1 MTDNTETV
9 EEITEEAA
17 SEETAAE
24 KPIEETA
31 SEDRSADTPKDQTA
45 GADDGAGKDTKVLLS
60 DDGDDGAGG
69 DVDYTFTP
77 PDGVDIEMTD
87 DVVAQFDHF
96 KARAKAV
103 DLTQDQYQELVAGE
117 IERSREAMTKMATDY
132 QQRVEG
138 WTEATKADKEL
149 GGDNLKDVLTTAKLG
164 MDTYGSAG
172 LKELF
177 AMPSEKN
184 PTGLGLGSHPEV
196 IRLLHRAGLTAKEDG
211 NLISGDGGKAENDAA
226 LRRMYPSMFKDE
238 AAA

>member
-1 MTDNTETV
+1 MSDDTEITEETV
-9 EEITEEAA
+9 EETA

-24 KPIEETA
+24 KSIEETA
-31 SEDRSADTPKDQTA
+31 SEDKSEDKSEAQTA

-69 DVDYTFTP
+69 AVDYTFTP

-96 KARAKAV
+96 KERAKAV

-117 IERSREAMTKMATDY
+117 IERGREAMMKMATDY

-138 WTEATKADKEL
+138 WTAATKADKEL
-149 GGDNLKDVLTTAKLG
+149 GGDKLPEILATAKLG
-164 MDTYGSAG
+164 MDTYGSPE
-172 LKELF
+172 LKDLF

-211 NLISGDGGKAENDAA
+211 NLISGDGGKAESDAA

-238 AAA
+238 AA

>member
-1 MTDNTETV
+1 MSDDT
-9 EEITEEAA
+9 EITEETTEETA

-24 KPIEETA
+24 KPIEETV
-31 SEDRSADTPKDQTA
+31 SEDKSEDKTA

-77 PDGVDIEMTD
+77 PDGVEIEMTD

-117 IERSREAMTKMATDY
+117 IERSREAMTKMVTDY

-149 GGDNLKDVLTTAKLG
+149 GGDKLPEILANAKLG
-164 MDTYGSAG
+164 MDTYGSPE
-172 LKELF
+172 LKDLF

-211 NLISGDGGKAENDAA
+211 NLISGDGGKAESDAA
-226 LRRMYPSMFKDE
+226 LRRMYPSMFKE

>member
-1 MTDNTETV
+1 MSDDTETV
-9 EEITEEAA
+9 EELTEEAT
-17 SEETAAE
+17 SEETVAE
-24 KPIEETA
+24 KPVEEVA
-31 SEDRSADTPKDQTA
+31 SEGKPEDQTA
-45 GADDGAGKDTKVLLS
+45 DADDSVGKDTKVLLS

-69 DVDYTFTP
+69 DIDYTFTP
-77 PDGVDIEMTD
+77 PDGVEIEMTD
-87 DVVAQFDHF
+87 AVVAQFDDF

-117 IERSREAMTKMATDY
+117 IERSREAMMRMATDY
-132 QQRVEG
+132 QQRVDG

-149 GGDNLKDVLTTAKLG
+149 GGDNLKDVLATAKLG
-164 MDTYGSAG
+164 MDTYGSPG

-177 AMPSEKN
+177 AMPSAEN

-238 AAA
+238 AA

>member
-1 MTDNTETV
+1 MTDDTETV
-9 EEITEEAA
+9 EELTEEAA

-31 SEDRSADTPKDQTA
+31 SEDKPEDAPKDQTA

-60 DDGDDGAGG
+60 ADGDDGAGG
-69 DVDYTFTP
+69 DDVDYTFTP

-103 DLTQDQYQELVAGE
+103 DLTQDQYQDLVAGE
-117 IERSREAMTKMATDY
+117 IERGREAMTKMATDY

-138 WTEATKADKEL
+138 WTAATKADKEL
-149 GGDNLKDVLTTAKLG
+149 GGDKLPEILANAKLG
-164 MDTYGSAG
+164 LETYGSPE
-172 LKELF
+172 LRNLF

-226 LRRMYPSMFKDE
+226 LRRMYPSMFKE

>member
-1 MTDNTETV
+1 MSDDTETV
-9 EEITEEAA
+9 EELTEEAT
-17 SEETAAE
+17 SEETVAE
-24 KPIEETA
+24 KPVEETA
-31 SEDRSADTPKDQTA
+31 SEDKSEDQTA
-45 GADDGAGKDTKVLLS
+45 DADDSVGKDTKVLLS

-117 IERSREAMTKMATDY
+117 IERGREAMTKMATDY
-132 QQRVEG
+132 QQRVDG
-138 WTEATKADKEL
+138 WTKATKADKEL

-211 NLISGDGGKAENDAA
+211 NLISGDGSKAENDAA

>member
-1 MTDNTETV
+1 MSDDTETV
-9 EEITEEAA
+9 EELTEEAT
-17 SEETAAE
+17 SEETVAE
-24 KPIEETA
+24 KPVEETA
-31 SEDRSADTPKDQTA
+31 SEDKSEDQTA
-45 GADDGAGKDTKVLLS
+45 DADDSVGKDTKVLLS
-60 DDGDDGAGG
+60 DDEDDGAGG

-117 IERSREAMTKMATDY
+117 IERGREAMTKMATDY
-132 QQRVEG
+132 QQRVDG
-138 WTEATKADKEL
+138 WTKATKADKEL

-211 NLISGDGGKAENDAA
+211 NLISGDGSKAENDAA

>member
-1 MTDNTETV
+1 MSDDT
-9 EEITEEAA
+9 EITEETTEETA

-24 KPIEETA
+24 KPIEETV
-31 SEDRSADTPKDQTA
+31 SEDKSEDKTA

-77 PDGVDIEMTD
+77 PDGVEIEMTD

-149 GGDNLKDVLTTAKLG
+149 GGDKLPEILANAKLG
-164 MDTYGSAG
+164 MDTYGSPE
-172 LKELF
+172 LKDLF

-211 NLISGDGGKAENDAA
+211 NLISGDGGKAESDAA
-226 LRRMYPSMFKDE
+226 LRRMYPSMFKE

>member
-1 MTDNTETV
+1 MSDDTETI
-9 EEITEEAA
+9 EELTEEAT
-17 SEETAAE
+17 SEETVAE
-24 KPIEETA
+24 KPVEETA
-31 SEDRSADTPKDQTA
+31 SEDTSEDQTVD
-45 GADDGAGKDTKVLLS
+45 ADDSVGKDTKVLLS

-69 DVDYTFTP
+69 DIDYTFTP
-77 PDGVDIEMTD
+77 PDGVEIEMTD
-87 DVVAQFDHF
+87 AVVAQFDDF

-117 IERSREAMTKMATDY
+117 IERSREAVMRMATDY
-132 QQRVEG
+132 QQRVDG

-149 GGDNLKDVLTTAKLG
+149 GGDKLKDVLTTAKLG
-164 MDTYGSAG
+164 MDTYGSPG
-172 LKELF
+172 LKSLF
-177 AMPSEKN
+177 AMPSAEN

-238 AAA
+238 AA

>member
-1 MTDNTETV
+1 MTDDTETAEETT

-24 KPIEETA
+24 KQIEETA
-31 SEDRSADTPKDQTA
+31 SEDKSEDRAA
-45 GADDGAGKDTKVLLS
+45 GADDSAGKDTKVLLS

-77 PDGVDIEMTD
+77 SDGVEIEMTD

-96 KARAKAV
+96 KSRANAV
-103 DLTQDQYQELVAGE
+103 GLTQDQYQELVAGE
-117 IERSREAMTKMATDY
+117 IERGREAVSKMATDY

-138 WTEATKADKEL
+138 WTAATKADKEL
-149 GGDNLKDVLTTAKLG
+149 GGDNLPEILATAKLG
-164 MDTYGSAG
+164 MDTYGSPE
-172 LKELF
+172 LKALF

-211 NLISGDGGKAENDAA
+211 KLISGDGGKAEHDAS

-238 AAA
+238 AA